1 MSLSHVLE
9 AQERTASG
17 TGAAR
22 AVRRADLV
30 PAIVY
35 GGKSEPLRVA
45 VNKKQLDAEC
55 NTAGFF
61 SRVLTLNINGKNQQ
75 VLAKDVQF
83 HPVTDVVLHVD
94 FQRVDKDSRVN
105 VHVPINFINEDKSPA
120 IKRGATLNVVVHK
133 LEITCSPTEIPEMIS
148 VDLAKLEMGGSV
160 VLDDVKLPANVKPAN
175 AKRDHVIATLVG
187 GSKDDAKEEA

>member
-9 AQERTASG
+9 TQERTASG

-22 AVRRADLV
+22 AIRRADLV
-30 PAIVY
+30 PAIIY

-55 NTAGFF
+55 STAGFF
-61 SRVLTLNINGKNQQ
+61 SRIITLDVNGKTQQ
-75 VLAKDVQF
+75 VLAKDVQL

-94 FQRVDKDSRVN
+94 FQRVDKDSRVR
-105 VHVPINFINEDKSPA
+105 VHVPINFLNEEKAPGV
-120 IKRGATLNVVVHK
+120 KRGGTLNVIAHK
-133 LEITCSPTEIPEMIS
+133 LEVICSPTEIPEMITI
-148 VDLAKLEMGGSV
+148 DLIKLDMHGSV

-175 AKRDHVIATLVG
+175 AERDHVIATLVG
-187 GSKDDAKEEA
+187 GAKDAEKEAE

>member
-22 AVRRADLV
+22 AIRRADLV
-30 PAIVY
+30 PAIIY

-55 NTAGFF
+55 STTGFF
-61 SRVLTLNINGKNQQ
+61 SRILNLTINGKNQQ
-75 VLAKDVQF
+75 VLAKDVQL

-94 FQRVDKDSRVN
+94 FQRVDKDSRVR
-105 VHVPINFINEDKSPA
+105 VHVPIHFINEEKAPGV
-120 IKRGATLNVVVHK
+120 KRGGTLNVIAHK
-133 LEITCSPTEIPEMIS
+133 LEVTCSPTEIPESITI
-148 VDLAKLEMGGSV
+148 DLIKLDMHGSV

-175 AKRDHVIATLVG
+175 AARDHVIATLVG
-187 GSKDDAKEEA
+187 GAKDAEKEEA

>member
-22 AVRRADLV
+22 AIRRADLV
-30 PAIVY
+30 PAIIY

-55 NTAGFF
+55 STTGFF
-61 SRVLTLNINGKNQQ
+61 SRILNLTINGKNQQ
-75 VLAKDVQF
+75 VLAKDVQL

-94 FQRVDKDSRVN
+94 FQRVDKDSRVR
-105 VHVPINFINEDKSPA
+105 VHVPIHFIN
-120 IKRGATLNVVVHK
+120 
-133 LEITCSPTEIPEMIS
+133 
-148 VDLAKLEMGGSV
+148 
-160 VLDDVKLPANVKPAN
+160 
-175 AKRDHVIATLVG
+175 
-187 GSKDDAKEEA
+187 